1 MLYKLTGDGLD
12 SFEGCSCSVETTLAS
27 FGDETGSL
35 QLGER
40 LLWICQNLGQID
52 NVFTHF
58 DGRILLSIGDR
69 FTEFAGGVFGST
81 THNVAIT
88 VLVNIAE
95 SIYVPNMYT
104 NYIFPPWSELTASE
118 KTDLID
124 AEKNIR
130 SEHDQEDFIRLIT
143 RLRTE
148 RLMFIGKSQT
158 AGAKTDSHPLGHPKI
173 ILPTDS
179 DVSEVRTFAE
189 WQTLLDWSPST
200 WLRRRKDFAIAFA
213 DVPGEKSCG
222 IREPELSLW
231 MRSAA
236 NKKGFSFEDT

>member
-148 RLMFIGKSQT
+148 RLMFIGKVET

-179 DVSEVRTFAE
+179 DVSEVWNAIQATPSGTPNVSKICLKVAE
-189 WQTLLDWSPST
+189 KTGVNSES
-200 WLRRRKDFAIAFA
+200 LRKKFYRWK
-213 DVPGEKSCG
+213 
-222 IREPELSLW
+222 
-231 MRSAA
+231 
-236 NKKGFSFEDT
+236 NKNIG